1 MDSGNSGGSLQS
13 SSGGDDEFDSRGGG
27 GGGGVDSSPLS
38 ALLRPSSSSGFSL
51 HGGSMYGFQE
61 LGSVG
66 TSLQHQQGVQLQPWS
81 AAQFAAGAPS
91 SSSPRVAAD
100 AGVAGAHHQQQ
111 QQQQQGDPSSEGAG
125 AGAAVAAAPARG
137 SRKRTRASRRAPTT
151 VLTTDTSNFR
161 AMVQEFT
168 GIPSPPFV
176 AGVGAPAA
184 SLRTRFDHLFPSPAS
199 ALRSA
204 AAGDPASSL
213 PPYLLR
219 PFAQKLPT
227 AASPFPPYT
236 SSSSSTPLSTSTP
249 SSSNLAVANAN
260 ATTTS
265 TAAAT
270 TATSVNPTA
279 AAGAGD
285 TFQLTPAAL
294 LRMQHDATSSSGSYL
309 SFPSVLAAASQPMF
323 GGFAQG
329 GGGGAR
335 LHDASPS
342 PSFSEFLG
350 GGISLTDGGGLM
362 SSGALHHHL
371 PTRND
376 AHHHGGDEL
385 SGVVASGSCKFNYT
399 SHAGAPSSSQA
410 AAADKPPDGST
421 AAARPAR
428 GEGLDP
434 WICTSE

>member
-27 GGGGVDSSPLS
+27 GVDSSPLS
-38 ALLRPSSSSGFSL
+38 ALLRPSSSGAFSL
-51 HGGSMYGFQE
+51 HGSMYGFQE

-66 TSLQHQQGVQLQPWS
+66 TSLTQQQQQGVPWS
-81 AAQFAAGAPS
+81 AAQFAAGVPS
-91 SSSPRVAAD
+91 SSSPRVPQGAD
-100 AGVAGAHHQQQ
+100 TGMGAGAH
-111 QQQQQGDPSSEGAG
+111 QQGDPSSAATEA
-125 AGAAVAAAPARG
+125 AAAVAAPSRG

-176 AGVGAPAA
+176 AGVGGPAA

-199 ALRSA
+199 TLRSA
-204 AAGDPASSL
+204 ADPASSL

-227 AASPFPPYT
+227 AASPFPPFT
-236 SSSSSTPLSTSTP
+236 SSSSSSTSTP
-249 SSSNLAVANAN
+249 SSSTIGVANAN
-260 ATTTS
+260 AITTG

-279 AAGAGD
+279 AGAGD
-285 TFQLTPAAL
+285 TFQLTPTAL
-294 LRMQHDATSSSGSYL
+294 LRMQQDATSSSYL
-309 SFPSVLAAASQPMF
+309 SFPNVLASSQPMF
-323 GGFAQG
+323 GGFA
-329 GGGGAR
+329 R
-335 LHDASPS
+335 LHDTSPS
-342 PSFSEFLG
+342 PSFSDFLG
-350 GGISLTDGGGLM
+350 SVSAGGSISLTDGGGLM
-362 SSGALHHHL
+362 SSDTLHHL
-371 PTRND
+371 PPRND
-376 AHHHGGDEL
+376 AHHGGDEL
-385 SGVVASGSCKFNYT
+385 SGVVASGSGGGGYGSCKLNYAP
-399 SHAGAPSSSQA
+399 HAGASSSQA
-410 AAADKPPDGST
+410 TASADKPPDAA

>member
-100 AGVAGAHHQQQ
+100 SGVTGAHQQ

-125 AGAAVAAAPARG
+125 AGAVAAAPARG

-204 AAGDPASSL
+204 AGGGDPASSL

-236 SSSSSTPLSTSTP
+236 SSSSPSPLSTSTP
-249 SSSNLAVANAN
+249 SSSNLAAANAN

-270 TATSVNPTA
+270 TATSVNPT

-329 GGGGAR
+329 GGGAR

-350 GGISLTDGGGLM
+350 VGGGISLTDGGGLM
-362 SSGALHHHL
+362 SSDALHHHL

-385 SGVVASGSCKFNYT
+385 SGVVASGSCKLNYT
-399 SHAGAPSSSQA
+399 SHAGAPSSSQAA

>member
-1 MDSGNSGGSLQS
+1 MT
-13 SSGGDDEFDSRGGG
+13 
-27 GGGGVDSSPLS
+27 P
-38 ALLRPSSSSGFSL
+38 
-51 HGGSMYGFQE
+51 
-61 LGSVG
+61 
-66 TSLQHQQGVQLQPWS
+66 
-81 AAQFAAGAPS
+81 
-91 SSSPRVAAD
+91 
-100 AGVAGAHHQQQ
+100 
-111 QQQQQGDPSSEGAG
+111 
-125 AGAAVAAAPARG
+125 
-137 SRKRTRASRRAPTT
+137 RKRPRAASRRAPTT

-227 AASPFPPYT
+227 AASPFPPFT
-236 SSSSSTPLSTSTP
+236 SSSSSSPLSTSTP
-249 SSSNLAVANAN
+249 SSNLALANAN
-260 ATTTS
+260 ATTTGTG
-265 TAAAT
+265 TAAPT
-270 TATSVNPTA
+270 TATSVNPT

-294 LRMQHDATSSSGSYL
+294 LRMQHDATSSGSYL
-309 SFPSVLAAASQPMF
+309 SFPNVLAAASQPMF

-329 GGGGAR
+329 GGAR
-335 LHDASPS
+335 LHDVSPS

-350 GGISLTDGGGLM
+350 VGGGISLTDGSGLM
-362 SSGALHHHL
+362 SSDTLHHL

-376 AHHHGGDEL
+376 AHHHHGGDEL
-385 SGVVASGSCKFNYT
+385 SGVVASGSCKLNYT
-399 SHAGAPSSSQA
+399 PHAGASSSSQA
-410 AAADKPPDGST
+410 AATDKPPDGST
-421 AAARPAR
+421 ATRPAR

>member
-100 AGVAGAHHQQQ
+100 AGVAGAHQQQ

-125 AGAAVAAAPARG
+125 AGSA
-137 SRKRTRASRRAPTT
+137 
-151 VLTTDTSNFR
+151 
-161 AMVQEFT
+161 EFT

-184 SLRTRFDHLFPSPAS
+184 SLRTRFDHLFPRRRPPC
-199 ALRSA
+199 RSA

-249 SSSNLAVANAN
+249 SSSNLAAANAN

-362 SSGALHHHL
+362 SSDALHHHL

-385 SGVVASGSCKFNYT
+385 SGVVASGSCKLNYT

>member
-100 AGVAGAHHQQQ
+100 AGVAGAHQQQ

-137 SRKRTRASRRAPTT
+137 
-151 VLTTDTSNFR
+151 
-161 AMVQEFT
+161 
-168 GIPSPPFV
+168 G
-176 AGVGAPAA
+176 
-184 SLRTRFDHLFPSPAS
+184 RTRFDHLFPSPAS

-249 SSSNLAVANAN
+249 SSSNLAAANAN

-362 SSGALHHHL
+362 SSDALHHHL

-385 SGVVASGSCKFNYT
+385 SGVVASGSCKLNYT